1 MGAALSVVGWILLG
15 TCLGAGGV
23 AVAVRRKQQSA
34 TASAQI
40 PVVDMVRS
48 HFHPVPLGN
57 ITISERKFPFRVRAD
72 LQRAIDRLFSSE
84 TKILHF
90 CGIRKEYAHEGVG
103 LSDCTVSSQHN
114 PAVLVPPQYEDVD
127 IGDAEPIRCLKTGFW
142 FLEENG
148 NRFVV
153 LLAPAGQYG
162 QVTGIQ
168 FQIGV
173 TNSAEGT
180 KITQRFFKH
189 LEDSVLRAESYR
201 GKILSLEQAVHS
213 YSGEASGITVH
224 TLRTVERNQV
234 ILPRK
239 TLDLPDV
246 ENALEEM
253 LFSGGSLNLK
263 LLGAEMADGCA
274 TVK

>member
-103 LSDCTVSSQHN
+103 
-114 PAVLVPPQYEDVD
+114 
-127 IGDAEPIRCLKTGFW
+127 
-142 FLEENG
+142 
-148 NRFVV
+148 
-153 LLAPAGQYG
+153 
-162 QVTGIQ
+162 
-168 FQIGV
+168 
-173 TNSAEGT
+173 SAEGT